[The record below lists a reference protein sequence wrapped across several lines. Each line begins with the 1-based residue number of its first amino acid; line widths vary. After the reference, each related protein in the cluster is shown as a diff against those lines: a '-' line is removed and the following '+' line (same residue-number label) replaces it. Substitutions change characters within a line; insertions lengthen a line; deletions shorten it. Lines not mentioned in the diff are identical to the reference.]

1 MKRIIYCITFWF
13 FISNIAHAQGKTV
26 NLKLNALDFSRYPT
40 VDLFA
45 TFTDGNGDPIQ
56 LDQIEKSNKILKHN
70 GTIVNVQDIISVYDL
85 KSKGE
90 TELYL
95 TLVFD
100 NSKSMLKR
108 NDLLEK
114 AAESF
119 IDGITPGDRVSII
132 DFGDEQKKE
141 TFMPELEYPVYPKQ
155 RIGFSNS
162 KKFLREKIKTP
173 YFTDRTFMYDA
184 LIYALSVTKRA
195 DVLGKKIII
204 FFSDG
209 DNIGSETNYDKV
221 QEVSK
226 LYDIPI
232 YAIDLNIRT
241 NSQLQDLAKQSRGE
255 YYIVNEPRDLAPVYQ
270 SLLKLLRSQY
280 RISYRSPDEGVN
292 SDYYNVNLNLPD
304 LNNVSDVQ
312 TFKVEGEKIGYFN
325 LAYLESQGKESIDK
339 YMDYLIEYPVSK
351 YADDVQLRM
360 GNYWFARGEYGN
372 ALGVYNKILR
382 NENSSSYFSAL
393 SQKADLLLKAE
404 DWFAAKEA
412 YNQIVNSRGG
422 SDLKPKALLDLASL
436 QSSEG
441 NFMTALDTYSKLVTD
456 FEGTEFASEGLLQ
469 SSLLNLE
476 MGNLNQAVTNLNN
489 IVSNYGETNSALFA
503 EYELGK
509 IAQSQNEL
517 DKALAHYD
525 KVINS
530 NIDPDIREQ
539 STFESANIMM
549 SLGNYAGAI
558 GLLSSLVQTSSN
570 LGLVSQ
576 GNALLV
582 ESFIKTGDL
591 LQAQQ
596 TFNSMPLNQQQNLL
610 GRGEISASLPGNYI
624 VSLMNAA
631 HISAAGSEILSNS
644 IRLIEDA
651 NLRAKYSILGQIY
664 YFTINSATTTI
675 NAAIPVKPEWIEQG
689 LLENPNAGV
698 YSIVDNQIRAV
709 TKSYNTSSQSFQF
722 NVIESGHYMLLTEA
736 PKIIT
741 LYDIYFDVGKA
752 SIRKD
757 AEKNLYEMIDMLKEY
772 PAAKMEIA
780 GHTDSTGTDE
790 VNMELSLSRATS
802 IKRFMVKN
810 GIEANR
816 LDVKGYGSRFPVAPN
831 INEENRQKNRR
842 TEFIVISGLEQVA
855 TDHDNS
861 EERYAVVIASY
872 NSLRE
877 VTEQKS
883 FINKRGYQ
891 VSVIT
896 SINGSKSTYELLL
909 GVYSEKST
917 AEKEANSFIGVF
929 QQFEPLIKKL

>member
-56 LDQIEKSNKILKHN
+56 LDQIDKSNKILKHN

-292 SDYYNVNLNLPD
+292 RDYYNVNLNLPD

-610 GRGEISASLPGNYI
+610 GRGEISASLPGNHI

-675 NAAIPVKPEWIEQG
+675 NAAIPVKPEWIEQR

-741 LYDIYFDVGKA
+741 LYDIYFDVGEA